1 MTTWLLKHFDE
12 LTAREL
18 YAIMQ
23 LRIEVFVVEQQ
34 CIFQDADNKD
44 QGGYHLMAWNDELLV
59 AYSRIIPS
67 GIAYKDYPSIGRV
80 TTSPM
85 SRKNGLGRELM
96 LRSIA
101 QLEQLFGKRAIKLGA
116 QLYLKDFY
124 GSLGFVQ
131 SSEIYLEDNIQHIEM
146 IKTV

>member
-1 MTTWLLKHFDE
+1 MTTWLLKYFDE

-23 LRIEVFVVEQQ
+23 LRNEVFVVEQQ

-44 QGGYHLMAWNDELLV
+44 QAGYHLMAWREGLLV
-59 AYSRIIPS
+59 AYSRIIPA
-67 GIAYKDYPSIGRV
+67 GIAYNDYPSIGRV

-85 SRKNGLGRELM
+85 SRKKGLGRELM
-96 LRSIA
+96 QRSIE
-101 QLEQLFGKRAIKLGA
+101 QLQQLFGKAPIKLGA

-131 SSEIYLEDNIQHIEM
+131 SSDIYLEDNIQHIEM
-146 IKTV
+146 IKPV